1 MDKFDGIIALD
12 AMGGDFGPS
21 VTVPAA
27 ISAIKDFGI
36 KVILVGDPNEV
47 ENELSKYPKEISEKI
62 KVIPS
67 EGIVNE
73 GESPVSAYRNKPNAS
88 IFVSSGLVKKGYANG
103 VVSMGSSGATLAA
116 ASILFGTIEGIERGS
131 IGGPIIG
138 YSPEMVVLDLGSNV
152 DTKASQLV
160 DFAAIGDQVSKLMFN
175 KKNPK
180 VALLSLGSEEGKGN
194 LLVKESYDLLS
205 KSSLNFVGN
214 IEPEGLFEQKVDV
227 VICDGF
233 VGNILLKTTE
243 SLGKKIS
250 KEILDKTGD
259 KELSNAIL
267 YKTNILSESY
277 GGGPIFGINGI
288 AIIGHGSSQVSTIV
302 NAINTAKLTIENNW
316 VEKQQIAIKKIRS
329 EIKD

>member
-12 AMGGDFGPS
+12 AMGGDFGPE

-36 KVILVGDPNEV
+36 KVILVGDRDEV
-47 ENELSKYPKEISEKI
+47 NNELSKFPKEITEKI

-73 GESPVSAYRNKPNAS
+73 GESPVSAYRSKPKAS
-88 IFVSSGLVKKGYANG
+88 IFVSAGLVKKGYANG

-116 ASILFGTIEGIERGS
+116 ASILFGTIDGIERGS

-138 YSPEMVVLDLGSNV
+138 FSPEMILLDLGSNV

-160 DFAAIGDQVSKLMFN
+160 DFAAIGDEVSKLMFS
-175 KKNPK
+175 KKTPK
-180 VALLSLGSEEGKGN
+180 IALLSVGSEEGKGN
-194 LLVKESYDLLS
+194 LLVKESYELLS

-214 IEPEGLFEQKVDV
+214 IEPEDLFERKVDV

-243 SLGKKIS
+243 SLGKKIA
-250 KEILDKTGD
+250 KEILDKTGNKD
-259 KELSNAIL
+259 LSDDIFN
-267 YKTNILSESY
+267 KTNILSASY

-288 AIIGHGSSQVSTIV
+288 AIIGHGSSKVSTIV
-302 NAINTAKLTIENNW
+302 NAIKTAKLTIENNW
-316 VEKQQIAIKKIRS
+316 VEKQQTAIKKIRS